1 MLQVPWVNSQT
12 RRFFG
17 TTAVHRFADPPFS
30 CRCPYGGL
38 DMSPALF
45 NYFSNPDAG
54 VIYVSWSAGGGGGGG
69 DNGAAAA
76 ASSSSKAA
84 AAAASSAAA
93 AAACES

>member
-12 RRFFG
+12 RRFL
-17 TTAVHRFADPPFS
+17 APPTSTGSLTLS